1 MVVTESQIEFLN
13 LRTNKKL
20 FEKNQKMAENV
31 WSNYQVSNKNSSF
44 KMEFKS

>member
-31 WSNYQVSNKNSSF
+31 RSNYHVANKNSSF
-44 KMEFKS
+44 KMEFKT